1 MSQPVFFGPRRSLWL
16 ALALSLGCAASA
28 QSQDAGTDGV
38 RRSVERL
45 QSQSQQDRDGIDP
58 RYARSWLRFCSEDPE
73 RGACETMLKRIG
85 LRPVIGVVLAR
96 DTTRGVQIAGVT
108 PDGPAAKAGLRR
120 GDRLLSVD
128 GKALDAQVA
137 DTRVEDA
144 RSALQNAGDKRPIT
158 LVYERDG
165 KRESV
170 RLTPQR
176 DARLMVFGQ
185 DGAMF
190 SPEGR
195 TVILRR
201 VGDGGDGGET
211 VTEDV
216 PGLAPPAGGGREVQR
231 IIRRVGADGEVEVD
245 PEEMEILIE
254 RTLANAQHARP
265 GQMQFVEAFRWN
277 GLNLASVD
285 AKLGRYFGTDSGVLV
300 LSAGPNLG
308 TLEAGDV
315 IRRIEG
321 TPVNTPREAMAALR
335 GKPEGSSV
343 RVEYLRDRKS
353 ASATLKVPQAD
364 FPMPPTPP
372 APPAPSN
379 TPRPPSTP
387 QAAPP
392 PPPPG
397 APRVAMQT
405 EIVTV
410 DAKGNVEH
418 RIERGNA
425 PPAPPAAPAP
435 PPPPQPPARV
445 D

>member
-28 QSQDAGTDGV
+28 QSQDADTSGV

-45 QSQSQQDRDGIDP
+45 QSQSQQDRDGVDP

-96 DTTRGVQIAGVT
+96 DATRGVQIAGVT

-144 RSALQNAGDKRPIT
+144 RNALQNAGDKRPIT

-165 KRESV
+165 KRDSV
-170 RLTPQR
+170 SLTPQR

-201 VGDGGDGGET
+201 IGDGGET

-216 PGLAPPAGGGREVQR
+216 YGLAPPAGGGREVQR
-231 IIRRVGADGEVEVD
+231 IVRRVGPDGEVKVD
-245 PEEMEILIE
+245 DEDVEILIE

-321 TPVNTPREAMAALR
+321 APVNTPREAMAALR

-372 APPAPSN
+372 APPAP
-379 TPRPPSTP
+379 RAPSTP
-387 QAAPP
+387 QAAPT
-392 PPPPG
+392 PPPG

-405 EIVTV
+405 EIITV
-410 DAKGNVEH
+410 DAQGNVEH
-418 RIERGNA
+418 RIEHGNA
-425 PPAPPAAPAP
+425 PPTPPTPPAAPTP